1 MILVVMA
8 AGLGSRFGG
17 IKQMTGVGPNEEF
30 IIDYSVYDAI
40 KAGFKKVVFIIREDI
55 YSDFRN
61 TIGKRIENK
70 IDVEYVFQDINNIPL
85 GFSVPSD
92 RVKPWGTGHAVLS
105 AKDVIDDNFIV
116 INADDFYGRESF
128 IKIASFLKNVD
139 RSSKEYSMVS
149 YKLINTMSDFGSVS
163 RGICNVVDGKLIDI
177 NERTNIVKKDG
188 KLIYI
193 EDGEHLI
200 DNDAL
205 VSVNLWG
212 FTPMMFEDASRY
224 FIEFFNEN
232 SDLSKK
238 EFYLPTIV
246 KKSIDEGIA
255 SVTVL
260 ETGAKFSGMT
270 YKEDREELS
279 RYICDL
285 VRDGVYPNKLWD

>member
-17 IKQMTGVGPNEEF
+17 IKQMTGVGPNNLF

-40 KAGFKKVVFIIREDI
+40 QAGFEKVVFIIRKDI
-55 YSDFRN
+55 YEDFKN
-61 TIGKRIENK
+61 TIGNRIKDK
-70 IDVEYVFQDINNIPL
+70 IKVEYVFQDINDIPS

-92 RVKPWGTGHAVLS
+92 RVKPWGTGHAILS
-105 AKDVIDDNFIV
+105 CRDVIDDNFIV

-128 IKIASFLKNVD
+128 IKIHEYLKNVD
-139 RSSKEYSMVS
+139 RNSKNYCMVS
-149 YKLINTMSDFGSVS
+149 YKLINTMSEFGSVS
-163 RGICNVVDGKLIDI
+163 RGICNVKDGKLIDI
-177 NERTNIVKKDG
+177 NERTNIVNKDG
-188 KLIYI
+188 NLIYI
-193 EDGEHLI
+193 DEGEHLI

-224 FIEFFNEN
+224 FIEFFKEN
-232 SDLSKK
+232 SDLSKR

-255 SVTVL
+255 DVKVL
-260 ETGAKFSGMT
+260 ESSSKFSGMT
-270 YKEDREELS
+270 YKEDREKLS
-279 RYICDL
+279 IYINDL
-285 VRDGVYPNKLWD
+285 VKKGVYPFDLWN

>member
-17 IKQMTGVGPNEEF
+17 IKQMTGVGPNNLF

-40 KAGFKKVVFIIREDI
+40 QAGFKKVLFIIRKDI
-55 YSDFRN
+55 YDDFRN

-70 IDVEYVFQDINNIPL
+70 IDVEYVFQDINDIPE

-105 AKDVIDDNFIV
+105 ARYVVDDNFVV

-128 IKIASFLKNVD
+128 IKIADYLKNVD
-139 RSSKEYSMVS
+139 KSSKEYSMVS
-149 YKLINTMSDFGSVS
+149 YKLINTMSDYGSVS
-163 RGICNVVDGKLIDI
+163 RGICNVDNGKLVDI

-188 KLIYI
+188 NLVYI
-193 EDGEHLI
+193 DEGEHLI
-200 DNDAL
+200 DKDAL
-205 VSVNLWG
+205 VSVNFWG
-212 FTPMMFEDASRY
+212 FTPCMFDDAYRY
-224 FIEFFNEN
+224 FIEFFQSN

-246 KKSIDEGIA
+246 KKSIDDGA

-260 ETGAKFSGMT
+260 ESESKFSGMT

-279 RYICDL
+279 RYICEL
-285 VRDGVYPNKLWD
+285 VNNGIYPNNLWD

>member
-17 IKQMTGVGPNEEF
+17 IKQMTGVGPNNLF
-30 IIDYSVYDAI
+30 IIDYSVYDAL
-40 KAGFKKVVFIIREDI
+40 KAGFKKVVFIIRKDI
-55 YSDFRN
+55 YDDFRN

-70 IDVEYVFQDINNIPL
+70 IDVEYVFQDINDIPL

-128 IKIASFLKNVD
+128 FRISEYLKNVD
-139 RSSKEYSMVS
+139 KNSKDYCMVS
-149 YKLINTMSDFGSVS
+149 YKLVNTMSDYGSVS
-163 RGICNVVDGKLIDI
+163 RGICNVVDGKLVDI
-177 NERTNIVKKDG
+177 NERTNIINKDG
-188 KLIYI
+188 NLVYI
-193 EDGEHLI
+193 DEGEHLI
-200 DNDAL
+200 DKGAL

-212 FTPMMFEDASRY
+212 FTPRMFEDAYRY
-224 FIEFFNEN
+224 FIEFFKEN

-246 KKSIDEGIA
+246 KKSIDDGIA
-255 SVTVL
+255 NVSVL

-270 YKEDREELS
+270 YKEDREALS
-279 RYICDL
+279 NYICEL
-285 VRDGVYPNKLWD
+285 VNSGVYPSDLWN

>member
-17 IKQMTGVGPNEEF
+17 IKQMTGVGPNNLF

-40 KAGFKKVVFIIREDI
+40 QAGFKKVVFIIRKDI
-55 YSDFRN
+55 YYDFRN

-70 IDVEYVFQDINNIPL
+70 IDVEYVFQDINDIPE

-105 AKDVIDDNFIV
+105 ARDVVDDNFVV

-128 IKIASFLKNVD
+128 IKIADYLKNVD
-139 RSSKEYSMVS
+139 KSSKKYSMVS

-163 RGICNVVDGKLIDI
+163 RGICNVDNGKLVDI
-177 NERTNIVKKDG
+177 NERTNIVNKDG
-188 KLIYI
+188 NLVYI
-193 EDGEHLI
+193 DEGEHLI
-200 DNDAL
+200 DKDAL
-205 VSVNLWG
+205 VSVNFWG
-212 FTPMMFEDASRY
+212 FTPSMFEDANRY
-224 FIEFFNEN
+224 FIEFFKSN

-246 KKSIDEGIA
+246 KNSIEEGIA
-255 SVTVL
+255 SVSVL
-260 ETGAKFSGMT
+260 ESESKFSGMT

-279 RYICDL
+279 RYICEL
-285 VRDGVYPNKLWD
+285 VNNGIYPNNLWD

>member
-17 IKQMTGVGPNEEF
+17 IKQMTGVGPNNLF

-40 KAGFKKVVFIIREDI
+40 QAGFKKVVFIIRKDI
-55 YSDFRN
+55 YDDFRN

-70 IDVEYVFQDINNIPL
+70 IDVEYVFQDINDIPE

-105 AKDVIDDNFIV
+105 ARDVVDDNFVV

-128 IKIASFLKNVD
+128 IKIADYLKNVD
-139 RSSKEYSMVS
+139 KSSKEYSMVS
-149 YKLINTMSDFGSVS
+149 YKLINTMSDYGSVS
-163 RGICNVVDGKLIDI
+163 RGICNVDNGKLVDI
-177 NERTNIVKKDG
+177 NERTNIVKKAG
-188 KLIYI
+188 NLVYI
-193 EDGEHLI
+193 DEGEHLI
-200 DNDAL
+200 DKDAL
-205 VSVNLWG
+205 VSVNFWG
-212 FTPMMFEDASRY
+212 FTPSMFEDANRY
-224 FIEFFNEN
+224 FIEFFKSN

-246 KKSIDEGIA
+246 KNSIEEGIA
-255 SVTVL
+255 SVSVL
-260 ETGAKFSGMT
+260 ESESKFSGMT

-279 RYICDL
+279 RYICEL
-285 VRDGVYPNKLWD
+285 VNNGIYPNNLWD

>member
-17 IKQMTGVGPNEEF
+17 IKQMTGVGPNNEF

-40 KAGFKKVVFIIREDI
+40 QAGFKKVVFVIRKDI
-55 YSDFRN
+55 YDDFRN

-70 IDVEYVFQDINNIPL
+70 IDVEYVFQDINDIPE
-85 GFSVPSD
+85 GYSVPSD

-105 AKDVIDDNFIV
+105 ARKAVDDNFIV

-128 IKIASFLKNVD
+128 VKIADYLKNVD
-139 RSSKEYSMVS
+139 KNSKNYCMVS
-149 YKLINTMSDFGSVS
+149 YKLVNTMSQYGSVS
-163 RGICNVVDGKLIDI
+163 RGICNVIDGNLVDI
-177 NERTNIVKKDG
+177 NERINIVYKDD
-188 KLIYI
+188 KLVYI

-212 FTPMMFEDASRY
+212 FTPKMFEDASRY

-246 KKSIDEGIA
+246 KKSIDEGKA

-270 YKEDREELS
+270 YKEDREALS
-279 RYICDL
+279 NYICDL
-285 VRDGVYPNKLWD
+285 VKDGVYPSNLWN

>member
-8 AGLGSRFGG
+8 AGMGSRFGG

-40 KAGFKKVVFIIREDI
+40 QAGFKKVVFIIREDI

-70 IDVEYVFQDINNIPL
+70 IDVEYVFQDINNIPD

-105 AKDVIDDNFIV
+105 ARDVIDDNFIV

-128 IKIASFLKNVD
+128 IKIFNYLKTVD
-139 RSSKEYSMVS
+139 RSSKNYCMVS

-163 RGICNVVDGKLIDI
+163 RGVCNVVDGKLVDI
-177 NERTNIVKKDG
+177 NERTNIIKRDG
-188 KLIYI
+188 NLIYI
-193 EDGEHLI
+193 DEGEHLI
-200 DNDAL
+200 DSDAL

-212 FTPMMFEDASRY
+212 FTPRMFEDASRY
-224 FIEFFNEN
+224 FIQFFN
-232 SDLSKK
+232 SDVDLSKA

-255 SVTVL
+255 SVNVL
-260 ETGAKFSGMT
+260 ETSAKFSGMT

-279 RYICDL
+279 NYIYDL
-285 VRDGVYPNKLWD
+285 VRDGVYPSNLWD

>member
-17 IKQMTGVGPNEEF
+17 IKQMTGVGPNDEF

-40 KAGFKKVVFIIREDI
+40 QAGFKKVVFIIREDI

-128 IKIASFLKNVD
+128 VKIHEYLKNVD
-139 RSSKEYSMVS
+139 RNSKNYCMVS
-149 YKLINTMSDFGSVS
+149 YKLINTMSEFGSVS
-163 RGICNVVDGKLIDI
+163 RGICNVKDGKLIDI
-177 NERTNIVKKDG
+177 NERTNIVNKDG
-188 KLIYI
+188 NLIYI
-193 EDGEHLI
+193 DEGEHLI

-224 FIEFFNEN
+224 FIEFFKEN

-255 SVTVL
+255 DVKVL
-260 ETGAKFSGMT
+260 ESSSKFSGMT
-270 YKEDREELS
+270 YKEDREKLS
-279 RYICDL
+279 IYINDL
-285 VRDGVYPNKLWD
+285 VKKGVYPFDLWN

>member
-17 IKQMTGVGPNEEF
+17 IKQMTGVGPNDEF

-40 KAGFKKVVFIIREDI
+40 QAGFKKVVFIIREDI

-70 IDVEYVFQDINNIPL
+70 IDVEYIFQDMNDIPT
-85 GFSVPSD
+85 GFSVPLD

-105 AKDVIDDNFIV
+105 CRDVIDDNFIV

-128 IKIASFLKNVD
+128 IKIFDYLKNVD
-139 RSSKEYSMVS
+139 RASKEYSMVS

-163 RGICNVVDGKLIDI
+163 RGICSVVDGKLIDI
-177 NERTNIVKKDG
+177 NERTNIVKKDD

-212 FTPMMFEDASRY
+212 FTPCMFNDAYRY
-224 FIEFFNEN
+224 FIDFFESNV
-232 SDLSKK
+232 DLSKK

-246 KKSIDEGIA
+246 KRSIEEGCA

-270 YKEDREELS
+270 YKEDREALS
-279 RYICDL
+279 RYICGL
-285 VRDGVYPNKLWD
+285 VDDGVYPNKLWD

>member
-128 IKIASFLKNVD
+128 VKIASFLKNVD

>member
-17 IKQMTGVGPNEEF
+17 IKQMTGVGPNDEF

-85 GFSVPSD
+85 VFSVPSD

-128 IKIASFLKNVD
+128 VKIASFLKNVD
-139 RSSKEYSMVS
+139 KSSKEYSMVS

-212 FTPMMFEDASRY
+212 FTPKMFEDASRY

>member
-17 IKQMTGVGPNEEF
+17 IKQMTGVGPNDEF

-40 KAGFKKVVFIIREDI
+40 QAGFKKVVFIIREDI

-128 IKIASFLKNVD
+128 VKIASFLKNVD
-139 RSSKEYSMVS
+139 RFSKEYSMVS

-224 FIEFFNEN
+224 FIEFFKEN

>member
-17 IKQMTGVGPNEEF
+17 IKQMTGVGPNNLF

-40 KAGFKKVVFIIREDI
+40 QAGFKKVVFIIRKDI
-55 YSDFRN
+55 YDDFRN

-70 IDVEYVFQDINNIPL
+70 IDVEYVFQDINDIPE

-105 AKDVIDDNFIV
+105 ARDVVDDNFVV

-128 IKIASFLKNVD
+128 IKIADYLKNVD
-139 RSSKEYSMVS
+139 KSSKKYSMVS
-149 YKLINTMSDFGSVS
+149 YKLINTMSDYGSVS
-163 RGICNVVDGKLIDI
+163 RGICDVDNGKLVDI

-188 KLIYI
+188 NLVYI
-193 EDGEHLI
+193 DEGEHLI
-200 DNDAL
+200 DKDAL
-205 VSVNLWG
+205 VSVNFWG
-212 FTPMMFEDASRY
+212 FTPSMFEDAYKY
-224 FIEFFNEN
+224 FIEFFKSN

-246 KKSIDEGIA
+246 KNSIEEGIA
-255 SVTVL
+255 SVSVL
-260 ETGAKFSGMT
+260 ESESKFSGMT

-279 RYICDL
+279 RYICEL
-285 VRDGVYPNKLWD
+285 VNNRIYPNNLWD

>member
-17 IKQMTGVGPNEEF
+17 IKQMTGVGPNNLF

-40 KAGFKKVVFIIREDI
+40 QAGFKKVVFIIRKDI
-55 YSDFRN
+55 YDDFRN

-70 IDVEYVFQDINNIPL
+70 IDVEYVFQDINDIPE

-105 AKDVIDDNFIV
+105 ARDVVDDNFVV
-116 INADDFYGRESF
+116 INADDFYGRDSF
-128 IKIASFLKNVD
+128 MKIADYLKNVD
-139 RSSKEYSMVS
+139 KSSKEYSMVS
-149 YKLINTMSDFGSVS
+149 YKLINTMSNYGSVS
-163 RGICNVVDGKLIDI
+163 RGICNVDNGKLVDI

-188 KLIYI
+188 NLVYI
-193 EDGEHLI
+193 DEGEHLI

-205 VSVNLWG
+205 VSVNFWG
-212 FTPMMFEDASRY
+212 FTPCMFDDAYRY
-224 FIEFFNEN
+224 FIEFFQSN

-246 KKSIDEGIA
+246 KKSIDDGA

-260 ETGAKFSGMT
+260 ESESKFSGMT
-270 YKEDREELS
+270 YKEDREALS
-279 RYICDL
+279 NYICEL
-285 VRDGVYPNKLWD
+285 VNNGIYPNSLWN

>member
-17 IKQMTGVGPNEEF
+17 IKQMTGVGPNDLF

-40 KAGFKKVVFIIREDI
+40 QAGFKKVVFIIREDI

-70 IDVEYVFQDINNIPL
+70 IDVEYVFQDINNIPD

-105 AKDVIDDNFIV
+105 AKDVVDDNFIV

-139 RSSKEYSMVS
+139 SSSKEYSMVS

-163 RGICNVVDGKLIDI
+163 RGICNVVAGKLVDI

-212 FTPMMFEDASRY
+212 FTPRMFEDASRY
-224 FIEFFNEN
+224 FIEFFKEN

-285 VRDGVYPNKLWD
+285 VCDGVYPSNLWD

>member
-17 IKQMTGVGPNEEF
+17 IKQMTGVGPNDEF

-40 KAGFKKVVFIIREDI
+40 QAGFKKVVFIIREDI

-128 IKIASFLKNVD
+128 VKIASFLKNVD
-139 RSSKEYSMVS
+139 KSSKEYSMVS

>member
-17 IKQMTGVGPNEEF
+17 IKQMTGVGPNNLF

-40 KAGFKKVVFIIREDI
+40 QAGFEKVVFIIRKDI
-55 YSDFRN
+55 YEDFKN
-61 TIGKRIENK
+61 TIGNRIKDK
-70 IDVEYVFQDINNIPL
+70 IKVEYVFQDINDIPS

-92 RVKPWGTGHAVLS
+92 RVKPWGTGHAILS
-105 AKDVIDDNFIV
+105 CRDVIDDNFIV

-128 IKIASFLKNVD
+128 IKIHEYLKNVD
-139 RSSKEYSMVS
+139 RNSKNYCMVS
-149 YKLINTMSDFGSVS
+149 YKLINTMSEFGSVS
-163 RGICNVVDGKLIDI
+163 RGICNVKDGKLIDI
-177 NERTNIVKKDG
+177 NERTNIVNKDG
-188 KLIYI
+188 NLIYI
-193 EDGEHLI
+193 DEGEHLI

-224 FIEFFNEN
+224 FIEFFKEN
-232 SDLSKK
+232 SDLSKR

-255 SVTVL
+255 DVKVL
-260 ETGAKFSGMT
+260 ESSSKFSGMT

-279 RYICDL
+279 IYIHDL
-285 VRDGVYPNKLWD
+285 VKKGIYPVDLWN

>member
-17 IKQMTGVGPNEEF
+17 IKQMTGVGPNNLF

-40 KAGFKKVVFIIREDI
+40 QAGFEKVVFIIRKDI
-55 YSDFRN
+55 YDDFRN

-70 IDVEYVFQDINNIPL
+70 IDVEYVFQDINDIPE

-105 AKDVIDDNFIV
+105 ARDVVDDNFVV

-128 IKIASFLKNVD
+128 IKIADYLKNVD
-139 RSSKEYSMVS
+139 KSSKKYSMVS
-149 YKLINTMSDFGSVS
+149 YKLINTMSDYGSVS
-163 RGICNVVDGKLIDI
+163 RGICNVDNGKLVDI

-188 KLIYI
+188 NLVYI
-193 EDGEHLI
+193 DEGEHLI
-200 DNDAL
+200 DKDAL
-205 VSVNLWG
+205 VSVNFWG
-212 FTPMMFEDASRY
+212 FTPSMFEDAYKY
-224 FIEFFNEN
+224 FIEFFKSN

-238 EFYLPTIV
+238 EFYLPTVV
-246 KKSIDEGIA
+246 KNSIEEGIA
-255 SVTVL
+255 SVSVL
-260 ETGAKFSGMT
+260 ESESKFSGMT

-279 RYICDL
+279 RYIYEL
-285 VRDGVYPNKLWD
+285 VNNGIYPNNLWD

>member
-128 IKIASFLKNVD
+128 VKIASFLKNVD

-224 FIEFFNEN
+224 FIEFFKEN

>member
-17 IKQMTGVGPNEEF
+17 IKQMTGVGPNNLF

-40 KAGFKKVVFIIREDI
+40 QAGFKKVVFIIRKDI
-55 YSDFRN
+55 YDDFRN

-70 IDVEYVFQDINNIPL
+70 IDVEYVFQDINDIPE

-105 AKDVIDDNFIV
+105 ARDVVDDNFVV

-128 IKIASFLKNVD
+128 IKIADYLKNVD
-139 RSSKEYSMVS
+139 KSSKEYSMVS
-149 YKLINTMSDFGSVS
+149 YKLINTMSDYGSVS
-163 RGICNVVDGKLIDI
+163 RGICNVDNGKLVDI
-177 NERTNIVKKDG
+177 NERTNIVKKDCN
-188 KLIYI
+188 LVYI
-193 EDGEHLI
+193 DEGEHLI
-200 DNDAL
+200 DKDAL
-205 VSVNLWG
+205 VSVNFWG
-212 FTPMMFEDASRY
+212 FTPSMFEDANRY
-224 FIEFFNEN
+224 FIEFFKSN

-246 KKSIDEGIA
+246 KNSIEEGIA
-255 SVTVL
+255 SVSVL
-260 ETGAKFSGMT
+260 ESESKFSGMT

-279 RYICDL
+279 RYICEL
-285 VRDGVYPNKLWD
+285 VNNGIYPNNLWD

>member
-17 IKQMTGVGPNEEF
+17 IKQMTGVGPNNLF

-40 KAGFKKVVFIIREDI
+40 QAGFKKVVFIIRKDI
-55 YSDFRN
+55 YDDFRN

-70 IDVEYVFQDINNIPL
+70 IDVEYVFQDINDIPE

-105 AKDVIDDNFIV
+105 ARDVVDDNFVV
-116 INADDFYGRESF
+116 INADDFDGRESF
-128 IKIASFLKNVD
+128 IKIADYLKNVD
-139 RSSKEYSMVS
+139 KSSKKYSMVS
-149 YKLINTMSDFGSVS
+149 YKLINTMSDYGSVS
-163 RGICNVVDGKLIDI
+163 RGICNVDNGKLVDI

-188 KLIYI
+188 NLVYI
-193 EDGEHLI
+193 DEGEHLI
-200 DNDAL
+200 DKDAL
-205 VSVNLWG
+205 VSVNFWG
-212 FTPMMFEDASRY
+212 FTPSMFEDAYKY
-224 FIEFFNEN
+224 FIEFFKSN

-246 KKSIDEGIA
+246 KNSIEEGIA
-255 SVTVL
+255 SVSVL
-260 ETGAKFSGMT
+260 ESESKFSGMT

-279 RYICDL
+279 RYICEL
-285 VRDGVYPNKLWD
+285 VNNGIYPNNLWD

>member
-17 IKQMTGVGPNEEF
+17 IKQMTGVGPNNLF

-40 KAGFKKVVFIIREDI
+40 QAGFKKVVFIIRKDI
-55 YSDFRN
+55 YDDFRN

-70 IDVEYVFQDINNIPL
+70 IDVEYVFQDINDIPE

-105 AKDVIDDNFIV
+105 ARDVVDDNFVV

-128 IKIASFLKNVD
+128 IKIADYLKNVD
-139 RSSKEYSMVS
+139 KSSKKYSMVS
-149 YKLINTMSDFGSVS
+149 YKLINTMSDYGSVS
-163 RGICNVVDGKLIDI
+163 RGICDVDNGKLVDI

-188 KLIYI
+188 NLVYI
-193 EDGEHLI
+193 DEGEHLI
-200 DNDAL
+200 DKDAL
-205 VSVNLWG
+205 VSVNFWG
-212 FTPMMFEDASRY
+212 FTPSMFEDAYKY
-224 FIEFFNEN
+224 FIEFFKSN

-246 KKSIDEGIA
+246 KNSIEEGIA
-255 SVTVL
+255 SVSVL
-260 ETGAKFSGMT
+260 ETSAKFSGMT

-285 VRDGVYPNKLWD
+285 VCDGVYPSNLWD

>member
-17 IKQMTGVGPNEEF
+17 IKQMTGVGPNNLF

-40 KAGFKKVVFIIREDI
+40 KAGFKKVVFIIRKDI
-55 YSDFRN
+55 YDDFRN

-70 IDVEYVFQDINNIPL
+70 IDVEYVFQDINDIPE

-105 AKDVIDDNFIV
+105 ARYVVDDNFVV

-128 IKIASFLKNVD
+128 IKIADYLKNVD
-139 RSSKEYSMVS
+139 KSSKEYSMVS
-149 YKLINTMSDFGSVS
+149 YKLINTMSDYGSVS
-163 RGICNVVDGKLIDI
+163 RGICNVDNGKLVDI

-188 KLIYI
+188 NLVYI
-193 EDGEHLI
+193 DEGEHLI
-200 DNDAL
+200 DKDAL
-205 VSVNLWG
+205 VSVNFWG
-212 FTPMMFEDASRY
+212 FTPCMFDDAYRY
-224 FIEFFNEN
+224 FIEFFQSN

-246 KKSIDEGIA
+246 KKSIDDGA

-260 ETGAKFSGMT
+260 ESESKFSGMT

-279 RYICDL
+279 RYICEL
-285 VRDGVYPNKLWD
+285 VNNGIYPNNLWD

>member
-17 IKQMTGVGPNEEF
+17 IKQMTGVGPNNLF

-40 KAGFKKVVFIIREDI
+40 QAGFKKVVFIIRKDI
-55 YSDFRN
+55 YDDFRN

-70 IDVEYVFQDINNIPL
+70 IDVEYVFQDINDIPE

-105 AKDVIDDNFIV
+105 ARDVVDDNFVV

-128 IKIASFLKNVD
+128 IKIADYLKNVD
-139 RSSKEYSMVS
+139 KSSKKYSMVS
-149 YKLINTMSDFGSVS
+149 YKLINTMSDYGSVS
-163 RGICNVVDGKLIDI
+163 RGICNVDNGKLVDI

-188 KLIYI
+188 NLVYI
-193 EDGEHLI
+193 DEGEHLI
-200 DNDAL
+200 DKDAL
-205 VSVNLWG
+205 VSVNFWG
-212 FTPMMFEDASRY
+212 FTPSMFEDAYKY
-224 FIEFFNEN
+224 FIEFFKSN

-246 KKSIDEGIA
+246 KNSIEEGIA
-255 SVTVL
+255 SVSVL
-260 ETGAKFSGMT
+260 ESESKFSGMT

-279 RYICDL
+279 RYICEL
-285 VRDGVYPNKLWD
+285 VNNGIYPNNLWD

>member
-40 KAGFKKVVFIIREDI
+40 QAGFKKVVFIIREDI
-55 YSDFRN
+55 YSDFRS

-105 AKDVIDDNFIV
+105 AKDVVDDNFIV

-128 IKIASFLKNVD
+128 VKIASFLKNVD

-177 NERTNIVKKDG
+177 NERTNIVKKDD

-224 FIEFFNEN
+224 FIEFFKEN
-232 SDLSKK
+232 SDLSKR

-285 VRDGVYPNKLWD
+285 VRDGVYPSNLWD